1 MDKTQLLALF
11 TRDQRQEA
19 TFPDTR
25 REVTP
30 TVTRHIDEA
39 SAGEGMITYSQLT
52 AANADE
58 VIEEQIKYYEGIGQD
73 FEWKLYD
80 YDQPPDLKDRLAAR
94 GFTIEEVEAIM
105 VLDLDDAPPLL
116 WQPTQH
122 DIQRITAPE
131 KIAEI
136 VAIEQEVWDEDFSGL
151 GHFLRE
157 ALRSYPDQM
166 SIYVAYVDGQPASAA
181 WIYFPQNSQFASLWG
196 GSTLSRYRKQGL
208 YTALLAVR
216 AQEARERQVKYL
228 TVDASDMSGP
238 ILEKYG
244 FQTIAHSYPC
254 KWEVKA

>member
-1 MDKTQLLALF
+1 MDKAQLLAIF
-11 TRDQRQEA
+11 TRDQRQET
-19 TFPDTR
+19 TFPEMR

-30 TVTRHIDEA
+30 TVIRHIENA
-39 SAGEGMITYSQLT
+39 SDGEGMIVYSQLT
-52 AANADE
+52 EANADA

-80 YDQPPDLKDRLAAR
+80 YDTPADLKDRLAAR
-94 GFTIEEVEAIM
+94 GFSIEEVEAIM
-105 VLDLDDAPPLL
+105 VLDLDDAPALL
-116 WQPTQH
+116 WQPIQH

-136 VAIEQEVWDEDFSGL
+136 IAIEQEVWNEDFTGL
-151 GHFLRE
+151 GRFLSG

-181 WIYFPQNSQFASLWG
+181 WVYFPQDSQFASLWG
-196 GSTLSRYRKQGL
+196 GSTISRYRKQGL

-216 AQEARERQVKYL
+216 AQEARARGVRYL
-228 TVDASDMSGP
+228 VVDASDMSAP

-244 FQTIAHSYPC
+244 FQIIAHSYPC
-254 KWEVKA
+254 RWEVKS